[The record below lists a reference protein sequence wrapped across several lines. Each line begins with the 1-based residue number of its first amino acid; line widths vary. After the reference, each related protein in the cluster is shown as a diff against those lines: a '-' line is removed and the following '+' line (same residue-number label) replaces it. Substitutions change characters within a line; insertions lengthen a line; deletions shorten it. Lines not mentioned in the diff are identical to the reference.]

1 MAIPTTRR
9 PDTVDART
17 GARVCTPTPT
27 GAAAASAVVNPAKSP
42 GPVRPRL
49 SGPLFQKDNS
59 MLPQQNHPLTRAY
72 LLGARSNTAPAYAE
86 ALRLIR
92 ACEAD
97 ADQLTIDQCKLA
109 ADVMIERR
117 ME

>member
-1 MAIPTTRR
+1 M
-9 PDTVDART
+9 
-17 GARVCTPTPT
+17 
-27 GAAAASAVVNPAKSP
+27 VNPARFP
-42 GPVRPRL
+42 GPVGPKL
-49 SGPLFQKDNS
+49 SGLFFQKDNS

-72 LLGARSNTAPAYAE
+72 LLGARSNTNQAYAE

-109 ADVMIERR
+109 ADVMIERG
-117 ME
+117 EG